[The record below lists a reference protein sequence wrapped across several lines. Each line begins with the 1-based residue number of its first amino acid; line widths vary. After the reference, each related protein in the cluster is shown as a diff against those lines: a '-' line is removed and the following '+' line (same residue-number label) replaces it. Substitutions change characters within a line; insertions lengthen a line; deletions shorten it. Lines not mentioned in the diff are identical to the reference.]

1 MEYFQIYFGGNI
13 YQIGDDLADNIQ
25 KELDQH
31 PELNLSVRAVEV
43 KGTKVSVSINRKVDQ
58 GYYEANEGYIVWND
72 ACIFTGNF
80 DGEDM
85 RGNIRLPKE
94 TCCSLFNHCFPINVL
109 VKDYNHIV
117 KEKNWVLSLNC
128 VTHENYFTIEY
139 EFIK

>member
-13 YQIGDDLADNIQ
+13 YQIADDLEANIQ
-25 KELDQH
+25 KDFDQH
-31 PELNLSVRAVEV
+31 PELNLSVRKIDV
-43 KGTKVSVSINRKVDQ
+43 KGTKVSISINRKVDQ
-58 GYYEANEGYIVWND
+58 SYYEANEGYIVWND
-72 ACIFTGNF
+72 ACIFTGNI
-80 DGEDM
+80 EEEYV
-85 RGNIRLPKE
+85 RGNIRLPNE